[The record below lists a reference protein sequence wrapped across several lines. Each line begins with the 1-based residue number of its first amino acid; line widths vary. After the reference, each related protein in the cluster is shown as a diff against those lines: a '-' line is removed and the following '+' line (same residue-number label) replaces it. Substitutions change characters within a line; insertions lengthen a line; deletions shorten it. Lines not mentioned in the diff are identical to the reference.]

1 MAKVEIAPLR
11 GWDDFY
17 PGSERFAK
25 PDTRDLAKWN
35 NRVVSN
41 LLYYQTN
48 YLVVAI
54 IVFMFV
60 GLMNPVSMFTG
71 AAVVTS
77 VFIGSVW
84 AGENK
89 AIIKSFKKE
98 NPTLFVF
105 LVMVVS
111 YFLMSLFGGVM
122 VFLLGIKLPLLLI
135 FAHASLRLRNM
146 KNKLENKME
155 SAGLKKSPM
164 GIILEALGQQEE
176 NFSKIQDILESKLKD
191 ELRR

>member
-17 PGSERFAK
+17 PGSERFAR

-48 YLVVAI
+48 YLVLAI
-54 IVFMFV
+54 VVFLIVGF
-60 GLMNPVSMFTG
+60 MNPVSMFTG
-71 AAVVTS
+71 AAVIAS

-89 AIIKSFKKE
+89 AIIKKFK
-98 NPTLFVF
+98 FFF

-176 NFSKIQDILESKLKD
+176 NFSKIQDILESKLKN
-191 ELRR
+191 ELCQ